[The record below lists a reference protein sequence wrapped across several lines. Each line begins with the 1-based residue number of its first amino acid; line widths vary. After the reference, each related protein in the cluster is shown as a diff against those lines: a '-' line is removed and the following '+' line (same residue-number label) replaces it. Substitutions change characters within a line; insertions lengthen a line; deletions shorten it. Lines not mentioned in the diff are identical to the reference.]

1 MGVASSFASV
11 VAGAVLPVV
20 AVAAAGYLLGYL
32 RSPDVGPINTVTVYV
47 LLPALVFD
55 TLVTSPFGGR
65 TALSLVGAMLL
76 FTFAMLVLG
85 GVTSLLVGEEGSR
98 RSALVLA
105 AAFPNVGNFGI
116 PVATFAFG
124 ETGRSIAVL
133 FVIVQNVL
141 LYSLGVYIVSWA
153 SGDGGRAALGRVFR
167 LPVGYAVVAAGAT
180 LALGVDLDPNG
191 AFLRTVS
198 MLGDASIPLFLL
210 LLGMQLADTD
220 PGGAFVRTAPAV
232 ALKLGVAPF
241 VGAGVAALV
250 LGSDTAPTFVLLAAA
265 PVAVTPLVLHLE
277 FGGEEEG
284 LSGAAYTS
292 TAVFLTVVGSVP
304 VVAAVLAFV

>member
-1 MGVASSFASV
+1 VASSFGSV

-20 AVAAAGYLLGYL
+20 GVAALGYAL
-32 RSPDVGPINTVTVYV
+32 GRAKGPDIEPINTVTIYV

-65 TALSLVGAMLL
+65 TALSLVAAMTL
-76 FTFAMLVLG
+76 FTAVMLGLG
-85 GVTSLLVGEEGSR
+85 GASARLVGETGTG

-124 ETGRSIAVL
+124 EVGRSVAVL
-133 FVIVQNVL
+133 FVLVQNVL
-141 LYSLGVYIVSWA
+141 LYTLGVWLVSWCA
-153 SGDGGRAALGRVFR
+153 GDGGRAALSRVFR
-167 LPVGYAVVAAGAT
+167 LPLGYAVLAAGAV
-180 LALGVDLDPNG
+180 LALGVPLDPEG

-210 LLGMQLADTD
+210 LLGMQLADTEPAD
-220 PGGAFVRTAPAV
+220 ALGRVAPAV
-232 ALKLGVAPF
+232 VLKLGVAPL
-241 VGAGVAALV
+241 VGAAVAALA
-250 LGSDTAPTFVLLAAA
+250 LGADTAPVFVLLSAA

-277 FGGEEEG
+277 FGGGETG
-284 LSGAAYTS
+284 LSGASYVG
-292 TAVFLTVVGSVP
+292 TAVFLTVLGSVP
-304 VVAAVLAFV
+304 VVALVLALV